1 MAVYIS
7 DFQTYTKQ
15 INLPFN
21 QRMASG
27 NFDLGDSAC
36 PSIVFAAHMHWPQLR
51 VPLCSQE
58 DLGTNPP
65 KTLNTFIIF
74 LCLSWSTEEW
84 TEKQEE

>member
-1 MAVYIS
+1 MTFYSYFDCMAVYIS

-36 PSIVFAAHMHWPQLR
+36 PSIVFAAHTH
-51 VPLCSQE
+51 
-58 DLGTNPP
+58 
-65 KTLNTFIIF
+65 
-74 LCLSWSTEEW
+74 
-84 TEKQEE
+84 